1 MFVAT
6 DGGCSQGYR
15 LEILGRAYLGPLKMI
30 MADGREAEVPRLLG
44 MANGTVKERMY
55 DVLERDT
62 QESMEE
68 GNEVGEFCWQSNCLA
83 KFS

>member
-6 DGGCSQGYR
+6 DGGCGWGYR

-44 MANGTVKERMY
+44 MANGTVKERM
-55 DVLERDT
+55 
-62 QESMEE
+62 
-68 GNEVGEFCWQSNCLA
+68 
-83 KFS
+83 